1 MLVKPFWV
9 SMSGCIPLN
18 RIWIATWITVIYCI
32 MHRFRWTYI
41 TNWSINHFLHPRLI
55 QEEKFNTEQ
64 RAEELEHRVGTGS
77 VDNFDIFTPMG
88 GKSGRPHHSYW
99 DTQPRNLTRS
109 LPGSMVMPLDLDR
122 VSPPHSGSSTPVSS
136 RRSTPA
142 DILGS
147 QYSYSQPQISN
158 MGYLGGGSDTETG
171 AISSKVR
178 INGVW
183 ISNIVVHLEIRIC
196 FLGHGS
202 YKEDFGKIKIGC
214 NIYALVFLSG
224 RSINVCSCTVMSS
237 VFVTFLFL
245 SYYKWYEI
253 RGISWLLP
261 HFTTLLRTKNINCY
275 SLCNLR

>member
-1 MLVKPFWV
+1 MLDKSLVAKHTFDHAICEKNDNI
-9 SMSGCIPLN
+9 SSTLLDNLI
-18 RIWIATWITVIYCI
+18 
-32 MHRFRWTYI
+32 F
-41 TNWSINHFLHPRLI
+41 SIRLI

-77 VDNFDIFTPMG
+77 VDNFDIFNNALGG

-158 MGYLGGGSDTETG
+158 MAYLGGGSDTETG
-171 AISSKVR
+171 AISKV
-178 INGVW
+178 
-183 ISNIVVHLEIRIC
+183 S
-196 FLGHGS
+196 FLSILLGYLFFYLQIWMLLLYSSAGS
-202 YKEDFGKIKIGC
+202 YIERKK
-214 NIYALVFLSG
+214 YL
-224 RSINVCSCTVMSS
+224 RHSC
-237 VFVTFLFL
+237 L
-245 SYYKWYEI
+245 I
-253 RGISWLLP
+253 AGWLLLSDRI
-261 HFTTLLRTKNINCY
+261 LLRHCKMVQSTSVNVAFQVPVVML
-275 SLCNLR
+275 SVQLL

>member
-1 MLVKPFWV
+1 MYSYGTIFTMKMNPKWNICEHMLDKSLVLNILAIMQRVKKVTFHAPF
-9 SMSGCIPLN
+9 
-18 RIWIATWITVIYCI
+18 
-32 MHRFRWTYI
+32 YI
-41 TNWSINHFLHPRLI
+41 ISYFTIRLI

-77 VDNFDIFTPMG
+77 VDNFDIFNNALGG

-158 MGYLGGGSDTETG
+158 MAYLGGGSDTETG
-171 AISSKVR
+171 AISKV
-178 INGVW
+178 
-183 ISNIVVHLEIRIC
+183 S
-196 FLGHGS
+196 FLLS
-202 YKEDFGKIKIGC
+202 IL
-214 NIYALVFLSG
+214 LVNSFF
-224 RSINVCSCTVMSS
+224 I
-237 VFVTFLFL
+237 
-245 SYYKWYEI
+245 
-253 RGISWLLP
+253 
-261 HFTTLLRTKNINCY
+261 
-275 SLCNLR
+275 

>member
-1 MLVKPFWV
+1 MCFLFNIFILFGGFSKKYLKLAEVFF
-9 SMSGCIPLN
+9 
-18 RIWIATWITVIYCI
+18 TET
-32 MHRFRWTYI
+32 
-41 TNWSINHFLHPRLI
+41 INDFYLLFYFRLI

-77 VDNFDIFTPMG
+77 VDNFDIFNNALGG

-158 MGYLGGGSDTETG
+158 MSYLGGGSDTESG
-171 AISSKVR
+171 AISKV
-178 INGVW
+178 GV
-183 ISNIVVHLEIRIC
+183 
-196 FLGHGS
+196 
-202 YKEDFGKIKIGC
+202 C
-214 NIYALVFLSG
+214 NT
-224 RSINVCSCTVMSS
+224 R
-237 VFVTFLFL
+237 
-245 SYYKWYEI
+245 
-253 RGISWLLP
+253 
-261 HFTTLLRTKNINCY
+261 
-275 SLCNLR
+275 